1 MVEEEAIYIIDEELE
16 SEEDI
21 SSLVSL
27 KLGILSRLD
36 LSFPGKYFIEGINF
50 STIDLTKIADYALSN
65 KCVFETLVVGDRIL
79 KKVEGGAIRSFK
91 TNEDQVACTLNFLS
105 HDSKKLTYKGD
116 ILNLLFN
123 NEKDLKLLEVDFLVE
138 SKYFSF

>member
-1 MVEEEAIYIIDEELE
+1 MVEEEASYIIDEEFE

-27 KLGILSRLD
+27 KVGILSKLD
-36 LSFPGKYFIEGINF
+36 LSFPGKYFIEGVNF
-50 STIDLTKIADYALSN
+50 SAIDFTKIADYALSK
-65 KCVFETLVVGDRIL
+65 KCVFETLVIGGRIL
-79 KKVEGGAIRSFK
+79 KKVEGGAIQSFK
-91 TNEDQVACTLNFLS
+91 TNQDQVSCTLNFLS
-105 HDSKKLTYKGD
+105 YDSEKLTYEGD

-138 SKYFSF
+138 SKYLSF